1 MLANKT
7 GTIVKGCA
15 SRPQIRNMIA
25 NEATRRKRKASNLID
40 LIVYRAGWL
49 ELGPMGLRNEGRY

>member
-1 MLANKT
+1 MRFVASPMSLPRPDMLANKT
-7 GTIVKGCA
+7 GTITKGSA

-40 LIVYRAGWL
+40 VMVYRAG
-49 ELGPMGLRNEGRY
+49 